1 MRRITVVALL
11 LAATSVARAQTQ
23 ISLPPGCGQN
33 PNEPIYVVDGKV
45 IDCGPGGPRPPA
57 GDPLAR
63 YLFPPEMIM
72 ANQRAINLTDAQRN
86 SLQQAMADAQG
97 KFIGL
102 QFKMSSE
109 VEKLQSLL
117 QPATVDESRV
127 LEQVDRVL
135 AVERDVKRAQLSL
148 MIRIKNMLT
157 QQQQAQLA
165 TLRRQGPGE

>member
-1 MRRITVVALL
+1 MRKSIAVITLVLG
-11 LAATSVARAQTQ
+11 ATSIARAQDPNREPMCV
-23 ISLPPGCGQN
+23 IDGRPVPG
-33 PNEPIYVVDGKV
+33 V
-45 IDCGPGGPRPPA
+45 DCGPGGPRPPG

-63 YLFPPEMIM
+63 YLFPPELIM

-109 VEKLQSLL
+109 VEKLQALL
-117 QPATVDESRV
+117 QPASVDESKV
-127 LEQVDRVL
+127 LDQVDRVL

-157 QQQQAQLA
+157 QQQQAQLGV
-165 TLRRQGPGE
+165 LRRQGPTE

>member
-1 MRRITVVALL
+1 MNKTVLVVGLMLSVA
-11 LAATSVARAQTQ
+11 SIARAQDR
-23 ISLPPGCGQN
+23 SLDPTCVINGSPQPPELCR
-33 PNEPIYVVDGKV
+33 
-45 IDCGPGGPRPPA
+45 PGGPRPPD

-63 YLFPPEMIM
+63 YLFPPELIM
-72 ANQRAINLTDAQRN
+72 ANMRAINLTDAQRN

-97 KFIGL
+97 KFVGL

-117 QPATVDESRV
+117 QPASVDESKV

-135 AVERDVKRAQLSL
+135 TVERDVKRAQLSL

-157 QQQQAQLA
+157 QQQQTQLA

>member
-1 MRRITVVALL
+1 
-11 LAATSVARAQTQ
+11 
-23 ISLPPGCGQN
+23 
-33 PNEPIYVVDGKV
+33 
-45 IDCGPGGPRPPA
+45 
-57 GDPLAR
+57 
-63 YLFPPEMIM
+63 M

-117 QPATVDESRV
+117 QPASVDESQV

-135 AVERDVKRAQLSL
+135 AVERDVKRTQLSL

-157 QQQQAQLA
+157 AEQRQRLNQ
-165 TLRRQGPGE
+165 LRRQGPTE

>member
-1 MRRITVVALL
+1 MTRTALIIAL
-11 LAATSVARAQTQ
+11 MLGATSLARAQDPNRALCIINGTPHPE
-23 ISLPPGCGQN
+23 LDCAPG
-33 PNEPIYVVDGKV
+33 V
-45 IDCGPGGPRPPA
+45 PRPPG

-63 YLFPPEMIM
+63 YLFPPELIM

-109 VEKLQSLL
+109 VEKLQALL
-117 QPATVDESRV
+117 QPASVDEARI
-127 LEQVDRVL
+127 LDQVDRVL

-157 QQQQAQLA
+157 EQQQARLGV
-165 TLRRQGPGE
+165 LRGQGPGE

>member
-1 MRRITVVALL
+1 MRRAIAVIGMILG
-11 LAATSVARAQTQ
+11 AASIARAQNP
-23 ISLPPGCGQN
+23 ISTPGCPQN
-33 PNEPIYVVDGKV
+33 PNEPVYIVDGKV
-45 IDCGPGGPRPPA
+45 IDCGPARPRAPG

-86 SLQQAMADAQG
+86 SLQQVISDAQG

-117 QPATVDESRV
+117 QPPSVDEAKV

-135 AVERDVKRAQLSL
+135 GVERDVKRAQLSL
-148 MIRIKNMLT
+148 MIRIKNLLT
-157 QQQQAQLA
+157 PQQQNRLNSI
-165 TLRRQGPGE
+165 RPGGGE

>member
-1 MRRITVVALL
+1 MQKIAVALAL
-11 LAATSVARAQTQ
+11 VLVSAAVAGAQDPNRQ
-23 ISLPPGCGQN
+23 PMCVIDGN
-33 PNEPIYVVDGKV
+33 PHPAS
-45 IDCGPGGPRPPA
+45 DCGPGGPRPPG

-63 YLFPPEMIM
+63 YLYPPELIM
-72 ANQRAINLTDAQRN
+72 ANQRAISLTDSQRN

-117 QPATVDESRV
+117 QPPAVDEANV

-148 MIRIKNMLT
+148 MIRIKNLLT
-157 QQQQAQLA
+157 QRQQSQL
-165 TLRRQGPGE
+165 TQLRTQGAGE

>member
-1 MRRITVVALL
+1 MRRTIAVIGMILG
-11 LAATSVARAQTQ
+11 AASIARAQN
-23 ISLPPGCGQN
+23 PGGPMCVIDGN
-33 PNEPIYVVDGKV
+33 PHPAS
-45 IDCGPGGPRPPA
+45 DCGPGGPRAPG

-63 YLFPPEMIM
+63 FLFPPEMIM

-86 SLQQAMADAQG
+86 SLQQVMADAQG

-117 QPATVDESRV
+117 QPASVDEAKV

-135 AVERDVKRAQLSL
+135 GVERDVKRAQLSL
-148 MIRIKNMLT
+148 MIRIKNLLT
-157 QQQQAQLA
+157 PQQQNRLNSM
-165 TLRRQGPGE
+165 RPGGGE

>member
-1 MRRITVVALL
+1 MRRAIAVIGLIL
-11 LAATSVARAQTQ
+11 GATSVARAQ
-23 ISLPPGCGQN
+23 N
-33 PNEPIYVVDGKV
+33 PNEPVCV
-45 IDCGPGGPRPPA
+45 IDGNPHPPADCGFGGPRPPG

-63 YLFPPEMIM
+63 YLFPPELIM
-72 ANQRAINLTDAQRN
+72 ANQRAINLTDSQRN

-117 QPATVDESRV
+117 QPPSVDESKV

-135 AVERDVKRAQLSL
+135 AVERDVKRAQL
-148 MIRIKNMLT
+148 
-157 QQQQAQLA
+157 
-165 TLRRQGPGE
+165 

>member
-1 MRRITVVALL
+1 MILSGA
-11 LAATSVARAQTQ
+11 SIARAQN
-23 ISLPPGCGQN
+23 PG
-33 PNEPIYVVDGKV
+33 EPVCVIDGTPHHA
-45 IDCGPGGPRPPA
+45 IDCGPGGPRPHG

-63 YLFPPEMIM
+63 YLFPPELIM

-117 QPATVDESRV
+117 QPPSVDEAKV

-135 AVERDVKRAQLSL
+135 GVEREVKRTQLSL
-148 MIRIKNMLT
+148 MIKIKNLLS
-157 QQQQAQLA
+157 QQQQNRL
-165 TLRRQGPGE
+165 TSLRLGLEE

>member
-1 MRRITVVALL
+1 MRRAIAVIGMILGVA
-11 LAATSVARAQTQ
+11 SIARAQN
-23 ISLPPGCGQN
+23 PGEPMCVIDGN
-33 PNEPIYVVDGKV
+33 PHPAS
-45 IDCGPGGPRPPA
+45 DCGPGGPRPP

-63 YLFPPEMIM
+63 YLFPPELIM

-117 QPATVDESRV
+117 QPPTVDEAKV

-135 AVERDVKRAQLSL
+135 GVERDVKRAQLSL
-148 MIRIKNMLT
+148 MIRIKNLLT
-157 QQQQAQLA
+157 QRQQEQLGA
-165 TLRRQGPGE
+165 LRRQGTEE